1 MKPLIAAAAF
11 AASLSFADAA
21 QASCG
26 PKSRQALQEM
36 VRAKVTMATAVG
48 HLSSPADRTTVNRTV
63 MTPLSSAIRGLQRLC
78 NDTRPAAPTP
88 HPRPGAPRPGAG
100 TRPAPTPK
108 N

>member
-48 HLSSPADRTTVNRTV
+48 HLSRPADRATVNRAV

-78 NDTRPAAPTP
+78 NEPDAPPARTRGGGPA
-88 HPRPGAPRPGAG
+88 RPPATG
-100 TRPAPTPK
+100 TGRQPSK
-108 N
+108 